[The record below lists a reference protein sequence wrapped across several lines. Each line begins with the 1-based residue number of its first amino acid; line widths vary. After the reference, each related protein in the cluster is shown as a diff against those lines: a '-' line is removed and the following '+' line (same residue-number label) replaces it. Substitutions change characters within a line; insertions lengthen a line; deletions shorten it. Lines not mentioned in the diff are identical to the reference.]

1 MRLSASTC
9 AALAVCI
16 AGGACFARQVYRQF
30 GPNPDE
36 HSHDAIQNF
45 RRRVLREL
53 KKIKLAWP
61 GLNYATG
68 RGPLDPLSLDTRR
81 SSGFGTSRIKSAKAP
96 SWPLS
101 GLSAALV
108 RRVGLSVSWNVPREL
123 GGESSIRSGRPRRD
137 HRRRGYAPLWNQAE
151 VSGAS
156 SGNCC

>member
-1 MRLSASTC
+1 MLR
-9 AALAVCI
+9 
-16 AGGACFARQVYRQF
+16 RQVYRQF

-101 GLSAALV
+101 GLSAPGWTLGIVERAKGAGGKILDQIGKAPEGPQAA
-108 RRVGLSVSWNVPREL
+108 GLRPFV
-123 GGESSIRSGRPRRD
+123 ESG
-137 HRRRGYAPLWNQAE
+137 
-151 VSGAS
+151 
-156 SGNCC
+156 